1 MKKILIYNAHLMP
14 MSTGEIGCGFL
25 AAADGKIASLGE
37 MADCPAQDGFDVC
50 VDAAGGWLLPGLID
64 AHTHLGLY
72 EDGLGFEGADG
83 NEDTDPATPQMRVID
98 AINPM
103 EHSFEEARAAGV
115 TCCAVSPGSAN
126 PMGGQIA
133 VIKTCGHWI
142 DRMVVQAPA
151 AIKCALGEN
160 PKAVYHEK
168 DDTPVTRMATAAILR
183 ETLKKAQ
190 EYDARCKKAAD
201 DPDEDAPDYEI
212 KYDALLPLLHGE
224 IPAHLHAHR
233 ADDIFTALR
242 ICREFGI
249 RPVIVHGTEGHLIA
263 DDLAQLGVPVLSGPF
278 LTDRSKPELRALTER
293 APGLLCRAGVQVAIT
308 TDHPETP
315 LKYLRR
321 CAAVAA
327 EQGMDEAE
335 ALRAIT
341 RYPAEILGIA
351 DRVGAL
357 EPGMDA
363 DFVLFSAHP
372 FAFRSD
378 TVLTVCG
385 GEIVYEARAVCPAGT
400 N

>member
-14 MSTGEIGCGFL
+14 MTADEIADGFL
-25 AAADGKIASLGE
+25 AVQDGKIAALGE
-37 MADCPAQDGFDVC
+37 MDDCPAHDGFDVC
-50 VDAAGGWLLPGLID
+50 VDAAGGYLLPGLID

-103 EHSFEEARAAGV
+103 ERSFEEARAAGV

-133 VIKTCGHWI
+133 VLKTSGHWV
-142 DRMVVQAPA
+142 DRMLVQQPA

-160 PKAVYHEK
+160 PKAVYHDK
-168 DDTPVTRMATAAILR
+168 DETPVTRMATAAILR

-190 EYDARCKKAAD
+190 EYDTRCHRAQE
-201 DPDEDAPDYEI
+201 DPDEDEPDYEI

-224 IPAHLHAHR
+224 IPAHIHAHR

-249 RPVIVHGTEGHLIA
+249 RPVIVHGTEGHKIA
-263 DDLAQLGVPVLSGPF
+263 NDLAKLGVPVLSGPF
-278 LTDRSKPELRALTER
+278 LTDRSKPELRDLTER
-293 APGLLCRAGVQVAIT
+293 SPGILSRAGVKVAIT

-327 EQGMDEAE
+327 EQGMDETE

-341 RYPAEILGIA
+341 CRPAEILGLS
-351 DRVGAL
+351 DRLGAL
-357 EPGMDA
+357 KTGLDA
-363 DFVLFSAHP
+363 DLALFSDHP
-372 FAFRSD
+372 FAFRSH

-385 GEIVYEARAVCPAGT
+385 GEIVFQAEG
-400 N
+400 

>member
-14 MSTGEIGCGFL
+14 MTADEIADGFL
-25 AAADGKIASLGE
+25 TVQDGKIAALGE
-37 MADCPAQDGFDVC
+37 MGDCPAHDGFDVC
-50 VDAAGGWLLPGLID
+50 VDAAGGYLLPGLID

-103 EHSFEEARAAGV
+103 ERSFEEARAAGV
-115 TCCAVSPGSAN
+115 TCCAISPGSAN

-133 VIKTCGHWI
+133 VLKTSGHWV
-142 DRMVVQAPA
+142 DRMIVQQPA

-160 PKAVYHEK
+160 PKAVYHDK
-168 DDTPVTRMATAAILR
+168 DETPVTRMATAAILR

-190 EYDARCKKAAD
+190 EYDTRCRRAQE
-201 DPDEDAPDYEI
+201 DPDEDEPDYEI

-224 IPAHLHAHR
+224 IPAHIHAHR

-249 RPVIVHGTEGHLIA
+249 RPVIVHGTEGHKIA
-263 DDLAQLGVPVLSGPF
+263 DDLAELGVPVLSGPF
-278 LTDRSKPELRALTER
+278 LTDRSKPELRDLTER
-293 APGLLCRAGVQVAIT
+293 SPGVLSRAGVKVAIT

-327 EQGMDEAE
+327 EQGMDETE

-341 RYPAEILGIA
+341 CRPAEILGLSE
-351 DRVGAL
+351 RLGAL
-357 EPGMDA
+357 KTGLDA
-363 DFVLFSAHP
+363 DLALFSDHP
-372 FAFRSD
+372 FAFRSH

-385 GEIVYEARAVCPAGT
+385 GEIVFQAED
-400 N
+400 

>member
-1 MKKILIYNAHLMP
+1 MT
-14 MSTGEIGCGFL
+14 TGEIGCGFL

-98 AINPM
+98 A
-103 EHSFEEARAAGV
+103 STRWSARLRRRARPALPAARSVQGRP
-115 TCCAVSPGSAN
+115 TQWAGRLRSSRPAGIGSTAWWSRRR
-126 PMGGQIA
+126 P
-133 VIKTCGHWI
+133 
-142 DRMVVQAPA
+142 

-190 EYDARCKKAAD
+190 EYDARCKKAAN